1 MQYLVI
7 TRYWRDYRSVRPDG
21 EADMVLAVG
30 DETTPDSNPARADAI
45 MVADRYMRSADLA
58 YANAVNQTLSI
69 RPAVAGDLA

>member
-7 TRYWRDYRSVRPDG
+7 TRYWRDYRSIQPDG
-21 EADMVLAVG
+21 EAEMVLAVG
-30 DETTPDSNPARADAI
+30 EPGTPDSNPARADAI

-69 RPAVAGDLA
+69 RPAGPGDLE